1 MSIDNIVQISVDTFD
16 PKDKPKTIYINLNT
30 ATLEELKPYIGIDER
45 VRDAYGRKFIEEM
58 NRKKDTK

>member
-16 PKDKPKTIYINLNT
+16 SKDKPKTIYINLNT